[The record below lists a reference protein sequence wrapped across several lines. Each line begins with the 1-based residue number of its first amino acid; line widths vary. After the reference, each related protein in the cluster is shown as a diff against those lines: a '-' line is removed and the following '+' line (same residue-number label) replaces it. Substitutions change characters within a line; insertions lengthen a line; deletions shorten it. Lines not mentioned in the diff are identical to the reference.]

1 MQSSMASQ
9 DPNHGTQFMLE
20 GLTGLEQP
28 SSLPEPEKRVTQ
40 ITLQTFIDN
49 VCRQVIE
56 GHLLRSLPTM
66 FCPESVAA
74 YGDEDLKR
82 IAAEAPE
89 NIMKEKDLR
98 DLHENL
104 GFSLRDLRR

>member
-1 MQSSMASQ
+1 MASQ
-9 DPNHGTQFMLE
+9 NPNRGTQFILE

-28 SSLPEPEKRVTQ
+28 SSLPEQEERVTQ
-40 ITLQTFIDN
+40 VTLKTFVDN

-56 GHLLRSLPTM
+56 RHLLRSLPTM
-66 FCPESVAA
+66 FCSESVAA
-74 YGDEDLKR
+74 YGDEDLKHT
-82 IAAEAPE
+82 AAEAPE
-89 NIMKEKDLR
+89 NIMKKKDLR

>member
-1 MQSSMASQ
+1 MASQ
-9 DPNHGTQFMLE
+9 NPNRGTQFMLK

-28 SSLPEPEKRVTQ
+28 PSLPEPEERVTQ
-40 ITLQTFIDN
+40 VTLKTFVDN

-56 GHLLRSLPTM
+56 RHLLRSLLTM
-66 FCPESVAA
+66 FCHESVAA
-74 YGDEDLKR
+74 CGDEDLKR

-89 NIMKEKDLR
+89 NIMKKKDLR

-104 GFSLRDLRR
+104 GFSLRDFR